1 MEPPSAPGRK
11 VPIELSALVG
21 WTLNRTAR
29 YHRSTTTSTGMSSF
43 WAGPRTPLHAPFPS
57 ICSPSEVVRYHAMG
71 AQIGHCAHVT
81 IRDPDLG
88 EPMMLTVYQA
98 YEAAYRFVA
107 RYCRREPVE
116 PLMLMMVAMEPKGDH
131 YVTDD
136 PASWS
141 DWQRCLQET
150 LHGAPIPK
158 PRAPI
163 QLHQLFKGDT

>member
-1 MEPPSAPGRK
+1 
-11 VPIELSALVG
+11 
-21 WTLNRTAR
+21 
-29 YHRSTTTSTGMSSF
+29 
-43 WAGPRTPLHAPFPS
+43 
-57 ICSPSEVVRYHAMG
+57 MG
-71 AQIGHCAHVT
+71 AQIGHYAQVT

-107 RYCRREPVE
+107 QYCRREPVE

-163 QLHQLFKGDT
+163 QLHQLFKGDTRNGEVFTFGSELVRCRMIRVPPTG